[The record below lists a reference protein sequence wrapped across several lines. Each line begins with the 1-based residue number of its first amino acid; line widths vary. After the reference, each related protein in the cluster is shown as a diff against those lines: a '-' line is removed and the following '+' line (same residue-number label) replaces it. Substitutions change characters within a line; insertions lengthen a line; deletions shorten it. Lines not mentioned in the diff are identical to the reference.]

1 MNPVWQAIASF
12 IIRKRIPILIVLG
25 LLVAYMWSVRAT
37 ELVQRVADIILSDE
51 AELEGYNKLKEH
63 FGDDATVMVVSMDG
77 DIFEYERFT
86 ALYDLTRELEEIE
99 GVENVISLT
108 KLYDIEKD
116 TTQKGFVLKPIV
128 SSRPQSQAGVDSIA
142 NRIRELFFYEGL
154 ILNDSTQTSLLA
166 VSFDGA
172 LLDTDFKI
180 PLFHN
185 TKEPILKYAERFGIE
200 PRFAGMPV
208 LRVNM
213 HENVKRELF
222 LFLGLALI
230 VTAISLLL
238 FFRSFYNMIFPL
250 LVVGSVIIFSVG
262 LIGLFGFKMSLITG
276 IIPAL
281 ITVIS
286 IPNCVYLVTKYHIEF
301 KRTGNKL
308 KSLILVIEKIGI
320 VTVMTNATTAVG
332 LGVLSFTDIKPLQE
346 FGIVAGLSVV
356 AAFFISLL
364 LIPIV
369 FSFLPPPTEKQT
381 RHLDRK
387 SLGFIIEGLKN
398 IVENHRSAVY
408 FVTALLVIASV
419 WGMTKVQPISYIAD
433 DVPEDSK
440 ILQDLRYIET
450 RFNGTMP
457 FEILIDT
464 RKKNGAIRRRTLR
477 QIAQLQDSLSKY
489 DDLSRSISIAD
500 FSKFFNQAFFEGN
513 PIFYELPSRLQY
525 PMIQDYVRRTNV
537 LDNEALSKSLADKSL
552 QLTRVSAS
560 VRDIG
565 SLEMKKLADSVRKDV
580 EAIFDSSQYDTYV
593 TGTSQ
598 IFIKANEALIE
609 NLLWSLLLAFIVI
622 AVIMGLLFKSV
633 RMVLISLVPNILP
646 LLMVA
651 GVMGFTGIHLKPSTA
666 LVFGVAFGIAVDDSI
681 HFLARFRLA
690 RKLGDSVRGA
700 VKNSFQDTGV
710 SMIYTSIILFFGF
723 VSFTASDFGGT
734 KSLGLLTSMT
744 LGIAMFSNLLFLPA
758 LLITFSK
765 EENEHSEL
773 ELEDLHS

>member
-1 MNPVWQAIASF
+1 MNPVWQAIARF

-25 LLVAYMWSVRAT
+25 ILVAYMWSVRAT

-63 FGDDATVMVVSMDG
+63 FGDDATVMVVSLDG
-77 DIFEYERFT
+77 DIFEYERFS
-86 ALYDLTRELEEIE
+86 ALYDLTEELEQID

-108 KLYDIEKD
+108 KLYDIVKD
-116 TTQKGFVLKPIV
+116 TARRGFALKPIV
-128 SSRPQSQAGVDSIA
+128 ATRPSSQTEVDSIA
-142 NRIRELFFYEGL
+142 QRIRELFFYEGL

-166 VSFDGA
+166 VSFNGE

-185 TKEPILKYAERFGIE
+185 TKEPILRYAEKFNIE

-222 LFLGLALI
+222 LFLALALI

-238 FFRSFYNMIFPL
+238 FFRSFYNMVFPL

-262 LIGLFGFKMSLITG
+262 LIGLFGYKMSLITG

-332 LGVLSFTDIKPLQE
+332 LGVLAFTDIKPLQE
-346 FGIVAGLSVV
+346 FGVVAGLSVV

-369 FSFLPPPTEKQT
+369 FSFLPPPTEMQT
-381 RHLDRK
+381 KHLERR
-387 SLGFIIEGLKN
+387 SLGFIIKSLKN
-398 IVENHRSAVY
+398 IVDNHRSLVY
-408 FVTALLVIASV
+408 VVTAILVVFSL
-419 WGMTKVQPISYIAD
+419 WGMSRVQPISYIAD

-440 ILQDLRYIET
+440 ILQDLRYIEN

-464 RKKNGAIRRRTLR
+464 KKKNGVIRRRNL
-477 QIAQLQDSLSKY
+477 QLISQLQDSLSKY
-489 DDLSRSISIAD
+489 DDLSRSISVAD

-513 PIFYELPSRLQY
+513 PIFYELPSRHQY
-525 PMIQDYVRRTNV
+525 PMIRDYVRKTDV
-537 LDNEALSKSLADKSL
+537 FDNEALSKSLTDDDL

-565 SLEMKKLADSVRKDV
+565 SLEMKRLADSVRKDV
-580 EAIFDSSQYDTYV
+580 AAIFDEEQYDTYV

-622 AVIMGLLFKSV
+622 AIIMGLLFKSL

-700 VKNSFQDTGV
+700 VRNSFQDTGV

-744 LGIAMFSNLLFLPA
+744 LGIAMFSNLLILPS
-758 LLITFSK
+758 LLITFSQ
-765 EENEHSEL
+765 EEKQDPEAEL
-773 ELEDLHS
+773 EPFFS